1 MDAYDELLERLK
13 NIDLISQIG
22 SLLGWDQEVLMPPK
36 AAALRA
42 EQLAWMS
49 KTGHE
54 STTNPRIGELLTEL
68 EGRDNLNDVQV
79 ANVRLARDSYDKA
92 TKLPTEFV
100 EEMAKHKS
108 QSLISWQKARA
119 EDDFSIFRDDLAKMV
134 DLARQKADYLGYE
147 ELRYDALLDIYESG
161 LSVSRV
167 DPLFAGLRENVAPL
181 VKAVVERGER
191 PEMSFIENNSWS
203 QSGQE
208 ALSQSVSEA
217 LGFDFAAG
225 RRDASTHP
233 FCGGPNPDDVRWTT
247 RYSES
252 DPFGSLYGS
261 MHETG
266 HGLYEQGRPR
276 NLDFQPAGQANRLG
290 VHESQSRLFENQVG
304 RSREFCE
311 WALPIWKENFPENMD
326 GVSAEDLWRAVN
338 LVEPS
343 LIRVEAD
350 EATYNLHI
358 MIRYEVE
365 KRLIAGEIEVDDLP
379 DVWDDMYEE
388 FLGIRAP
395 NRTLGV
401 LQDIH
406 WSMGAFGYFPTYT
419 LGNLYAA
426 QLLAKAREDLPD
438 HDEQIRN
445 GDFAPILDWMRTR
458 VHARG
463 SILEPAALIEE
474 ATGSPPSPDAFVEY
488 LRDKVERLYGLTT

>member
-1 MDAYDELLERLK
+1 ME
-13 NIDLISQIG
+13 
-22 SLLGWDQEVLMPPK
+22 
-36 AAALRA
+36 
-42 EQLAWMS
+42 
-49 KTGHE
+49 
-54 STTNPRIGELLTEL
+54 
-68 EGRDNLNDVQV
+68 
-79 ANVRLARDSYDKA
+79 
-92 TKLPTEFV
+92 
-100 EEMAKHKS
+100 
-108 QSLISWQKARA
+108 
-119 EDDFSIFRDDLAKMV
+119 
-134 DLARQKADYLGYE
+134 
-147 ELRYDALLDIYESG
+147 
-161 LSVSRV
+161 
-167 DPLFAGLRENVAPL
+167 
-181 VKAVVERGER
+181 
-191 PEMSFIENNSWS
+191 
-203 QSGQE
+203 
-208 ALSQSVSEA
+208 
-217 LGFDFAAG
+217 
-225 RRDASTHP
+225 
-233 FCGGPNPDDVRWTT
+233 
-247 RYSES
+247 
-252 DPFGSLYGS
+252 
-261 MHETG
+261 
-266 HGLYEQGRPR
+266 
-276 NLDFQPAGQANRLG
+276 
-290 VHESQSRLFENQVG
+290 
-304 RSREFCE
+304 
-311 WALPIWKENFPENMD
+311 

-365 KRLIAGEIEVDDLP
+365 KKLIAGEIEVDDLP

-438 HDEQIRN
+438 HDEQIHN

-488 LRDKVERLYGLTT
+488 LQDKVKRLYGLTA

>member
-1 MDAYDELLERLK
+1 
-13 NIDLISQIG
+13 
-22 SLLGWDQEVLMPPK
+22 
-36 AAALRA
+36 
-42 EQLAWMS
+42 
-49 KTGHE
+49 
-54 STTNPRIGELLTEL
+54 
-68 EGRDNLNDVQV
+68 
-79 ANVRLARDSYDKA
+79 
-92 TKLPTEFV
+92 
-100 EEMAKHKS
+100 
-108 QSLISWQKARA
+108 
-119 EDDFSIFRDDLAKMV
+119 
-134 DLARQKADYLGYE
+134 
-147 ELRYDALLDIYESG
+147 
-161 LSVSRV
+161 
-167 DPLFAGLRENVAPL
+167 
-181 VKAVVERGER
+181 
-191 PEMSFIENNSWS
+191 
-203 QSGQE
+203 
-208 ALSQSVSEA
+208 
-217 LGFDFAAG
+217 
-225 RRDASTHP
+225 
-233 FCGGPNPDDVRWTT
+233 
-247 RYSES
+247 

-276 NLDFQPAGQANRLG
+276 NLDFQPAGQANGLG

-311 WALPIWKENFPENMD
+311 WALPIWKKNFPENME
-326 GVSAEDLWRAVN
+326 GVSAEDLWKAVN

-365 KRLIAGEIEVDDLP
+365 KKLIAGEIEVDDLP

-426 QLLAKAREDLPD
+426 QLLAKAREDIPD

-445 GDFAPILDWMRTR
+445 GNFAPILDWMRSH

-474 ATGSPPSPDAFVEY
+474 STGSPPSPDAFVEY
-488 LRDKVERLYGLTT
+488 LQDKVERLYGLTA